1 MGRFCGGGGGNT
13 TQSTA
18 SANAERAASED
29 GSQEK
34 YDNLSGFEKALQDV
48 QMDLGIIPKD
58 NQYYANLDDRQE
70 RSQQAMQDMLDR
82 RNKKDNKRQNERMN
96 QEAEEEVEEVSEET
110 GTVLDEGT
118 NEALEE
124 VENIADDAFGGG
136 SDAADNQQDNT
147 GGDADVGGVQ
157 NEMSAE
163 GQVEAQEEALA
174 DSAGPAED
182 EAIGYMTS
190 GTGSNILT
198 SPQGLLADDDDED
211 VFNRKKTLIGA

>member
-18 SANAERAASED
+18 SANAERAASLD

-34 YDNLSGFEKALQDV
+34 YDNLSGFEKALQDI

-82 RNKKDNKRQNERMN
+82 QNKKDNKKQNEQMN
-96 QEAEEEVEEVSEET
+96 QEAEEEAEEVSETTET
-110 GTVLDEGT
+110 ETVLDEGT

-136 SDAADNQQDNT
+136 SDAAAHKVCWQT
-147 GGDADVGGVQ
+147 
-157 NEMSAE
+157 M
-163 GQVEAQEEALA
+163 
-174 DSAGPAED
+174 
-182 EAIGYMTS
+182 MTRMFS
-190 GTGSNILT
+190 T
-198 SPQGLLADDDDED
+198 E
-211 VFNRKKTLIGA
+211 RKH